1 VTSRETVRAAYKH
14 LDNFRYTQVVFSRE
28 YATRN
33 IKLMIFR
40 TEKKHLLTNDYNNQ
54 SAITIN
60 CRFRCTFI
68 FFNLNKMAKIS
79 EPDDNVF
86 LDTKK
91 KLLPYTHFIMSID
104 VNGYNIVLIV
114 RYHAVF

>member
-1 VTSRETVRAAYKH
+1 
-14 LDNFRYTQVVFSRE
+14 
-28 YATRN
+28 
-33 IKLMIFR
+33 
-40 TEKKHLLTNDYNNQ
+40 
-54 SAITIN
+54 
-60 CRFRCTFI
+60 
-68 FFNLNKMAKIS
+68 MAKIS